1 MCYRHPI
8 PVEFDRYLYE
18 AVVRTDLGQNIDQV
32 FAIIKHESPRIENSP
47 SVPSAEHLGL
57 VEPMFAVKPLYIR
70 LLVFMAR
77 LGLPIQKSISL
88 VSAGSYFILAM
99 IVGLWTRRPIPAAL
113 LVSAP
118 QFLELG
124 RTGTPDALAAV
135 FVLLGIW
142 GVERGRLTP
151 GISFLM
157 ISIWA
162 RTDNLLIVVTVLAW
176 LFLTKRLPF
185 YAAGAL
191 ALTAFA
197 SVQVINHFTGNHGWR
212 VLFRCSFL
220 ACAPLLTACPPLR
233 FANTWAYSLLSCP
246 SWSPI

>member
-118 QFLELG
+118 
-124 RTGTPDALAAV
+124 
-135 FVLLGIW
+135 
-142 GVERGRLTP
+142 
-151 GISFLM
+151 
-157 ISIWA
+157 
-162 RTDNLLIVVTVLAW
+162 
-176 LFLTKRLPF
+176 
-185 YAAGAL
+185 
-191 ALTAFA
+191 
-197 SVQVINHFTGNHGWR
+197 
-212 VLFRCSFL
+212 
-220 ACAPLLTACPPLR
+220 
-233 FANTWAYSLLSCP
+233 
-246 SWSPI
+246 